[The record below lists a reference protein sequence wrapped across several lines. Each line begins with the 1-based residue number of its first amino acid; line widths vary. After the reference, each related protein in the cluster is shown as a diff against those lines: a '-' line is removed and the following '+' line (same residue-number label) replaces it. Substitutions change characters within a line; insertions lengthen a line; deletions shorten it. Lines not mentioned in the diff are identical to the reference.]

1 MNNLQFYKARKKQLK
16 LTNLQICELSGL
28 PKRTV
33 EDFFRGASANPR
45 IDTVEAINKV
55 LGIRSDADDWT
66 EDEKAKGIG
75 RHPIYLS
82 DEEWEWQEIGSEILR
97 IHGEEYYKMLKA
109 TLTALTKK

>member
-45 IDTVEAINKV
+45 IDTVKQSIKCLEYVQMQMIGQKMRK
-55 LGIRSDADDWT
+55 LREL
-66 EDEKAKGIG
+66 EDTLPTYQMKNGNGRKSVAKFCAFMAKNI
-75 RHPIYLS
+75 
-82 DEEWEWQEIGSEILR
+82 
-97 IHGEEYYKMLKA
+97 
-109 TLTALTKK
+109 TKC